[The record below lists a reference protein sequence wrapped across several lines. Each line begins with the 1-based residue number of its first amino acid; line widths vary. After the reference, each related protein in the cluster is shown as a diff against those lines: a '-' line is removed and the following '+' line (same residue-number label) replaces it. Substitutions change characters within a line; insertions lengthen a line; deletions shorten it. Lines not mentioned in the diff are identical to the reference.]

1 MTLTRKKSYPIHQCA
16 LYKCRTKK
24 KLFELLQTTPTKLKE
39 LRAAPRLYRPM
50 KKPKKDGTFR
60 EVLAPRGDLK
70 RIQKRIAEL
79 LLRVSTPDYLMA
91 PVRGRSN
98 IDNAARHKGAR
109 SYHLLDVENFYPSCS
124 ASKIA
129 AFLNKI
135 LGCPPDVVKILLD
148 LTTLNGS
155 LPAGSPA
162 SPSLAFWAY
171 QDMWDEIADIAQED
185 DCVMTVYVDDI
196 TISGALVPGRAVYN
210 IKKRLKHHGH
220 NFKETKESSQ
230 IDGFVEA
237 TGVILTPAGK
247 MVLPNKQHQ
256 GIHLLRS
263 AVQKMPEGPQKEVM
277 TASLRGKELNLQ
289 RILQSNG

>member
-1 MTLTRKKSYPIHQCA
+1 MTLKRKKSYPIDQCA

-39 LRAAPRLYRPM
+39 LQADPRLYNPM

-60 EVLAPRGDLK
+60 DVLAPRGDLK

-79 LLRVSTPDYLMA
+79 LLRVGTPDYLMA

-98 IDNAARHKGAR
+98 IDNAARHKGSR

-124 ASKIA
+124 ARKIA
-129 AFLNKI
+129 EFFGKTM
-135 LGCPPDVVKILLD
+135 GCPPDVVKILLE

-171 QDMWDEIADIAQED
+171 QDMWDEVADIAQND
-185 DCVMTVYVDDI
+185 NCILTVYVDDI
-196 TISGALVPGRAVYN
+196 TISGAIVPGRAVYN
-210 IKKRLKHHGH
+210 IKERLKHHGH
-220 NFKETKESSQ
+220 SFKEAKENSQ
-230 IDGFVEA
+230 TDGSVEA
-237 TGVILTPAGK
+237 TGVILTPSGRMA
-247 MVLPNKQHQ
+247 LPNKQHR
-256 GIHLLRS
+256 GIHLLRGV
-263 AVQKMPEGPQKEVM
+263 VQKMEEGPEKYALA
-277 TASLRGKELNLQ
+277 ASLRGKEINLQ
-289 RILQSNG
+289 RILQNNY